1 MSASGCSATSTS
13 TCERSPA
20 CSCAWKP
27 LRPVRLIRSPMVQ
40 HGDSRL
46 RECVRRELDAE
57 LEARLLR
64 IRRPL
69 DALDHCGGHRDPG
82 HLRVD
87 VAKRGRRAHEAD
99 RRQERGLARE
109 PARDGFREKT
119 VEELRLEADLE
130 LEEARAG
137 ADLLERAI
145 DAVLERRCARILDR
159 AEEEVRRRVERAP
172 GEVAADCHR
181 LRGRQQL
188 QAVEVEH
195 AARLGLVAGG
205 HVVAGEA
212 AEVLD
217 PV

>member
-1 MSASGCSATSTS
+1 MLG
-13 TCERSPA
+13 ELA
-20 CSCAWKP
+20 C
-27 LRPVRLIRSPMVQ
+27 
-40 HGDSRL
+40 D
-46 RECVRRELDAE
+46 
-57 LEARLLR
+57 LEALGLRIGSAFATVDHLLR
-64 IRRPL
+64 
-69 DALDHCGGHRDPG
+69 HRDSG
-82 HLRVD
+82 HVLVD
-87 VAKRGRRAHEAD
+87 EPERRGCADEAD
-99 RRQERGLARE
+99 RREQRGLR
-109 PARDGFREKT
+109 GKT
-119 VEELRLEADLE
+119 PFDSLGNELVEEIGEEADLE

-172 GEVAADCHR
+172 GEVAAACHR
-181 LRGRQQL
+181 LRGREQL